1 MTHDIHHRRAL
12 TRTGWAVLVLLLASV
27 SSGAS
32 SPPGVGLLSTALQ
45 AQEPESVEDM
55 DESPALQQLPQDESG
70 TQGASSQ
77 GGEATADAPVPLHPE
92 AERAIGRLRSPW
104 CPGFML
110 EVCPS
115 PQAAAFRD
123 TLRMMAQQGVEADS
137 LVEWALARHGEEWR
151 AMPRAEGTGLL
162 AWIIPPVILILGA
175 AVVVV
180 VLRRLRRDS
189 EGYRTG
195 EDVPEMSEDE
205 ERRIEEALR
214 DLEWEGR

>member
-1 MTHDIHHRRAL
+1 
-12 TRTGWAVLVLLLASV
+12 VLLLAPVLASAP
-27 SSGAS
+27 SPSGI
-32 SPPGVGLLSTALQ
+32 GLFSTALE

-55 DESPALQQLPQDESG
+55 NESPALQQLPEGESG
-70 TQGASSQ
+70 IQGAAPGQ
-77 GGEATADAPVPLHPE
+77 GEEATPDAPVPLHPE
-92 AERAIGRLRSPW
+92 AERAIHRLRSPW

-123 TLRMMAQQGVEADS
+123 TLRMMAQQGIESDS

-189 EGYRTG
+189 EGYRPG
-195 EDVPEMSEDE
+195 EDLPEISEDE